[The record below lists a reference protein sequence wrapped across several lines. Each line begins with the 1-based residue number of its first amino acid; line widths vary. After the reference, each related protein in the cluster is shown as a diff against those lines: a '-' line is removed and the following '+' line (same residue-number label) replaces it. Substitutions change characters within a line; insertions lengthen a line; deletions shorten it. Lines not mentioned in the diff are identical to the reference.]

1 MAEIWEI
8 LTLNSNLFFRDLKIK
23 SRNGGECGEW
33 MWSMIWPSFW
43 DLLSEF
49 AKIALA
55 SFCTH
60 WLSNCINN
68 CKSFHSIY
76 TAIWLS
82 NMLNAIN
89 IVRKKQL
96 TAYAMYISFSN
107 LDFFLVDDTT
117 QYNIFCNDYQF
128 VGPPLIWY
136 FWKSRMKYATLFS
149 PKLLQKFQ
157 TN

>member
-1 MAEIWEI
+1 MAAFLALEMAEIREI

-60 WLSNCINN
+60 WYSNCTNN
-68 CKSFHSIY
+68 CKRFHSFY
-76 TAIWLS
+76 TAIRLS
-82 NMLNAIN
+82 NMLNAIS

-96 TAYAMYISFSN
+96 TAYAMYISFSF
-107 LDFFLVDDTT
+107 LDFL
-117 QYNIFCNDYQF
+117 
-128 VGPPLIWY
+128 
-136 FWKSRMKYATLFS
+136 TLFS
-149 PKLLQKFQ
+149 RWNDPILHSIMIINLSALLQYSVFEKV
-157 TN
+157 